1 VIGDR
6 RAELLGLRARDRLQ
20 GRLVL
25 LDIPDFQVV
34 ARLGGRTGAQDDAV
48 EDRFPQQPLILD
60 HARVGQEFLEVNPH
74 AVGVGGI
81 GRAEIDQ
88 EHADTFRP
96 GFRRSGA
103 SNGNDHGHVGAFARC
118 TILVKTTGGSLLSHP
133 LRVGG
138 TMTVAEWCVFGTL
151 MLSLLTIASVKW
163 ISFRRFDNSKPRD
176 PAFYEDPIRAR
187 ALGAHQNGIEAF
199 PFFAVAVLLAEFRLG
214 PLRLIDELA
223 VLFLIVRI
231 AYVFTYLGNRPTLR
245 SILWSVGFAINVAI
259 FFLPAIKGY
268 LPV

>member
-1 VIGDR
+1 
-6 RAELLGLRARDRLQ
+6 
-20 GRLVL
+20 
-25 LDIPDFQVV
+25 
-34 ARLGGRTGAQDDAV
+34 
-48 EDRFPQQPLILD
+48 
-60 HARVGQEFLEVNPH
+60 
-74 AVGVGGI
+74 
-81 GRAEIDQ
+81 
-88 EHADTFRP
+88 
-96 GFRRSGA
+96 
-103 SNGNDHGHVGAFARC
+103 
-118 TILVKTTGGSLLSHP
+118 
-133 LRVGG
+133 
-138 TMTVAEWCVFGTL
+138 MTVAEWCVFGAL

-245 SILWSVGFAINVAI
+245 SILWSLGFAINIAI